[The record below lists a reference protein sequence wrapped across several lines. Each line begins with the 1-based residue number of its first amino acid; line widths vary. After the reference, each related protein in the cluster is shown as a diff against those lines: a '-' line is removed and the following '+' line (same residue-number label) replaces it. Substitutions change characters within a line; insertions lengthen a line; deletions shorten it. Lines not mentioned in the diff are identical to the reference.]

1 MNLLR
6 TLASISSMTIFS
18 RMLGFIRDA
27 IIARFFGVGVETDAF
42 VIAFRLPNLLRR
54 IFAEGAF
61 SQAFVP
67 ILAEYKDKKSDDVT
81 RMFIAN
87 VAGFLTLI
95 LAMIVLIG
103 ISSTHWIIYL
113 ITPSVSE
120 ITNKF
125 DLTLCLLKIIFPYIF
140 FISLVS
146 LTGAILNTWSFF
158 AVPAFTP
165 VLLNI
170 SMIIAVLFLAPYCK
184 PPILALGWGILI
196 GGILQLFY
204 QLPFL
209 KKINMLV
216 LPCISFKN
224 RDMWRVI
231 KSMGPLVIA
240 ASISQISLIMNTMFA
255 SFLRAGSVSWI
266 YYADRLM
273 ELPNGVL
280 GVGLGTI
287 LLPALAKSVSIG
299 DEKEYQ
305 RLINLGLKLCF
316 LLALPCSIALA
327 ILAHPLTVSLFQY
340 GNFTSYDS
348 IMTQYTLIAYCSGLM
363 GVIVVKVLAPG
374 FYSRKDI
381 KTPLRIAVITL
392 ILTQLMNFIFVDFL
406 KHVGLALSLALSSC
420 FHALMLY
427 LELRRK
433 KLFYPLAGWGKFLLK
448 LMIALIVM
456 IFVLLLIL
464 NFMPIWE
471 QGNMLARI
479 FRLFSVILITAISY
493 FSTLFILGLRLRDF

>member
-6 TLASISSMTIFS
+6 TLATISSMTMFS

-42 VIAFRLPNLLRR
+42 FIAFRLPNLLRC

-67 ILAEYKDKKSDDVT
+67 ILAEYKDKKADATT

-87 VAGFLTLI
+87 VSGFLTLI
-95 LAMIVLIG
+95 LAIIVLIG
-103 ISSTHWIIYL
+103 MFSAPWIIYL
-113 ITPSVSE
+113 ITPGFSE

-125 DLTLCLLKIIFPYIF
+125 DLTLCLLKITFPYIL

-146 LTGAILNTWSFF
+146 LTSAILNTWNCFS
-158 AVPAFTP
+158 VPAFTP

-170 SMIIAVLFLAPYCK
+170 SMIIGVLFLAPYCK
-184 PPILALGWGILI
+184 PPILALGWGILM
-196 GGILQLFY
+196 GGILQLLF

-209 KKINMLV
+209 KKIGMLV

-224 RDMWRVI
+224 KDMWRVI
-231 KSMGPLVIA
+231 KLMGPLVIV
-240 ASISQISLIMNTMFA
+240 ASISQISLIINTMFA
-255 SFLRAGSVSWI
+255 SFLCAGSVSWI

-280 GVGLGTI
+280 GVGLSTI
-287 LLPALAKSVSIG
+287 LLPSLAKSISIG
-299 DEKEYQ
+299 DDREYQ

-316 LLALPCSIALA
+316 LLALPCAIALA

-348 IMTQYTLIAYCSGLM
+348 IMTQYALIAYCSGLM
-363 GVIVVKVLAPG
+363 GVILVKVLAPG

-381 KTPLRIAVITL
+381 KTPLKIAIITL
-392 ILTQLMNFIFVDFL
+392 LLTQLMNFIFVDFL

-433 KLFYPLAGWGKFLLK
+433 KFFSPLAGWGKFLLK
-448 LMIALIVM
+448 LIIALIVM
-456 IFVLLLIL
+456 IFVLLLTL
-464 NFMPIWE
+464 NFIPILE
-471 QGNMLARI
+471 QGNMVVRI
-479 FRLFSVILITAISY
+479 FRLLSVIFIAAISY
-493 FSTLFILGLRLRDF
+493 FTTLFILGLRLRDF

>member
-1 MNLLR
+1 MNLLK
-6 TLASISSMTIFS
+6 TLAAISSMTMFS
-18 RMLGFIRDA
+18 RMLGFVRDA

-67 ILAEYKDKKSDDVT
+67 ILAEYKNKKSYDET
-81 RMFIAN
+81 RIFIAN

-95 LAMIVLIG
+95 LAIITLIG
-103 ISSTHWIIYL
+103 MFSTPWIIYI
-113 ITPSVSE
+113 ITPGFSE
-120 ITNKF
+120 INNKF
-125 DLTLCLLKIIFPYIF
+125 DLTLSLLKITFPYIF

-146 LTGAILNTWSFF
+146 LTGAVLNTWSCFT
-158 AVPAFTP
+158 VPAFTP
-165 VLLNI
+165 VFLNI
-170 SMIIAVLFLAPYCK
+170 SMIISVLFLAPYCK
-184 PPILALGWGILI
+184 PPILALGWGILM

-209 KKINMLV
+209 QKIGMLV
-216 LPCISFKN
+216 LPRISFKN
-224 RDMWRVI
+224 GDIWRMI
-231 KSMGPLVIA
+231 KLMGPLVIA
-240 ASISQISLIMNTMFA
+240 AAISQISLIMNTMFA
-255 SFLRAGSVSWI
+255 SFLRAGSVSWM
-266 YYADRLM
+266 YYADRLI
-273 ELPNGVL
+273 EVPNGVL
-280 GVGLGTI
+280 GVGLSTI
-287 LLPALAKSVSIG
+287 LLPSLAKSVSIG
-299 DEKEYQ
+299 DDKEYQ

-316 LLALPCSIALA
+316 LLALPCSIVLA

-348 IMTQYTLIAYCSGLM
+348 IMTQYALIAYCSGLM

-381 KTPLRIAVITL
+381 KTPLKIAIITL
-392 ILTQLMNFIFVDFL
+392 ILTQLMNCIFVDFL

-433 KLFYPLAGWGKFLLK
+433 KLFSPLAGWGKFLLK
-448 LMIALIVM
+448 LTIALIVM
-456 IFVLLLIL
+456 TFILLLIL

-471 QGNMLARI
+471 QGNMVIRI
-479 FRLFSVILITAISY
+479 IRLLSVIFITAISY
-493 FSTLFILGLRLRDF
+493 FATLFILGFRLRDF

>member
-1 MNLLR
+1 MNLLK
-6 TLASISSMTIFS
+6 TLAAISSMTMFS

-42 VIAFRLPNLLRR
+42 VISFRLPNLLRR

-67 ILAEYKDKKSDDVT
+67 ILAEYKNKKSDNET
-81 RMFIAN
+81 RTFISN
-87 VAGFLTLI
+87 IAGFLILVLAVITLI
-95 LAMIVLIG
+95 GMFSAP
-103 ISSTHWIIYL
+103 WIIY
-113 ITPSVSE
+113 IVTPGFSE
-120 ITNKF
+120 ISNKF
-125 DLTLCLLKIIFPYIF
+125 DLIFSLLKITFPYIF

-146 LTGAILNTWSFF
+146 LTGVVLNTWSCFT
-158 AVPAFTP
+158 VPAFTP
-165 VLLNI
+165 VFLNI
-170 SMIIAVLFLAPYCK
+170 SMIIAVLFLAPYCT

-209 KKINMLV
+209 QKIGMLV
-216 LPCISFKN
+216 LPRISFTNK
-224 RDMWRVI
+224 DMWRMI
-231 KSMGPLVIA
+231 KLMGPLVIS

-255 SFLRAGSVSWI
+255 SFLREGSVSWM

-287 LLPALAKSVSIG
+287 LLPSLAKSVSIG
-299 DEKEYQ
+299 DNKEYQ

-316 LLALPCSIALA
+316 LLALPCSIVLA

-348 IMTQYTLIAYCSGLM
+348 RMTQYALIAYCSGLM

-374 FYSRKDI
+374 FYSKKDI
-381 KTPLRIAVITL
+381 KTPLKIAIITL
-392 ILTQLMNFIFVDFL
+392 ILTQFMNFIFVDFL

-427 LELRRK
+427 SELRRK
-433 KLFYPLAGWGKFLLK
+433 KLFSPLSGWRKFFFK
-448 LMIALIVM
+448 LIIALIVM
-456 IFVLLLIL
+456 TFVLLLML

-471 QGNMLARI
+471 QGNMVLRI
-479 FRLFSVILITAISY
+479 IRLLSVIFITAISY
-493 FSTLFILGLRLRDF
+493 FFTLFVLGFRLRDF